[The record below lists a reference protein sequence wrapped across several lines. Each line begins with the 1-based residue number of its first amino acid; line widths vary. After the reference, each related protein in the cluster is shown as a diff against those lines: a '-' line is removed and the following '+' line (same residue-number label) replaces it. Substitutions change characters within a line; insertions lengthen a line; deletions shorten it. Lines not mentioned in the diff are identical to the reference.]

1 MVVSTVRPKT
11 TTPTLLPQESLP
23 AAYAAVMTLNAD
35 ARELLGLIAGSP
47 EPVAPS
53 TYFHT
58 IHPPNFDA
66 SAAEDDPR
74 REVWVEKQIGLYGE
88 MLKLHEGGLIR
99 IVHPSNGER
108 GDLME
113 VTEAGHAVLA

>member
-1 MVVSTVRPKT
+1 
-11 TTPTLLPQESLP
+11 
-23 AAYAAVMTLNAD
+23 MTLNAD
-35 ARELLGLIAGSP
+35 ALELLRLVSQSP

-53 TYFHT
+53 SYFHT

-74 REVWVEKQIGLYGE
+74 REAWAEKQIGLYGE
-88 MLKLHEGGLIR
+88 MLKLHEQGLVR
-99 IVHPSNGER
+99 IVHPANGER

-113 VTEAGHAVLA
+113 VTEAGRAALA